1 MEIVTN
7 TSPKSGLDKVIGVF
21 DKVGIWARWTN
32 IIGVILLFSMII
44 LNFVDVILDTKLI
57 HHAIQGATSI
67 TEVMMI
73 CGVFLAVAHSQN
85 EKGHIVVDILTSKLS
100 QKGQL
105 ILGFIVNYLA
115 IGTIGIVIWQSF
127 LQTLYFADKNTMHGQ
142 YLPLPS
148 AIFMAVVVIGVT
160 AMFLLIVRDFLK
172 IISEGIK
179 AKLAGFQWAIMVIVP
194 LILTVF
200 VVYWMQPQ
208 LFKMELIQLAIIG
221 IIFFIL
227 LLVSGMPIYLTMML
241 TAIVFIGHIRGSN
254 TAFTM
259 IPTDMYRVAGT
270 YGFAVMPFFML
281 MGFFCLHGKYG
292 EDLYVW
298 GYRWFGHLKGGLSIA
313 TIGACT
319 MFAAIVG
326 DPIASVSTMGSAA
339 YPEMKKYKYDDRLSA
354 GSIVGGSSLGPIIP
368 PSSAFILVGLLTG
381 IPIAGLLV
389 SGIFPGLLMAAL
401 FIAVIVLWCAIN
413 PNLAPAGGKT
423 AWGPRMKS
431 LTAVIPVLIIF
442 VVSIGGIYLGF
453 FTPTRGGAVGAFTA
467 FLLALIMRRFTW
479 KSFIQSLLD
488 GGKAVSTVFFIL
500 IAAQMFTRFIA
511 WCNVT
516 NYMTNLITGM
526 GMSATIFMVL
536 TLIFFLILGCFIDVL
551 PMILIGLPI
560 FFPISQ
566 GLGINPIW
574 FSLLFVMI
582 TNLGGMTPPMGIIMF
597 VFKGIQPTVPM
608 GVIYR
613 GTMPFVIASLVA
625 MVIIFFFPAL
635 ATWLPGLR

>member
-1 MEIVTN
+1 MQNAI
-7 TSPKSGLDKVIGVF
+7 SSSGKSGLDKVIGVF
-21 DKVGIWARWTN
+21 DKVGVWARWTN
-32 IIGVILLFSMII
+32 IVGIVLLFAMIV

-57 HHAIQGATSI
+57 HSAISASVEL
-67 TEVMMI
+67 TEVLMI
-73 CGVFLAVAHSQN
+73 CGIFLAVAHSQN
-85 EKGHIVVDILTSKLS
+85 EKGHIIVDVVTSKMS

-105 ILGFIVNYLA
+105 ILGFIITYLS
-115 IGTIGIVIWQSF
+115 IGTIGLVIWRAW
-127 LQTLYFADKNTMHGQ
+127 LQTLYFADKNAMHGQ
-142 YLPLPS
+142 YLGLPS
-148 AIFMAVVVIGVT
+148 WIFMAIATIGVA
-160 AMFLLIVRDFLK
+160 AMFLLIIRDFLK
-172 IISEGIK
+172 VISDSIK
-179 AKLAGFQWAIMVIVP
+179 AKMSGFQWAIMIIVP
-194 LILTVF
+194 ILLTIF
-200 VVYWMQPQ
+200 VVFWMQPQ
-208 LFKMELIQLAIIG
+208 LIEMELIHLAIIG
-221 IIFFIL
+221 IAFFIL

-241 TAIVFIGHIRGSN
+241 TAIVFIGHIRGPN
-254 TAFTM
+254 TAFNM
-259 IPTDMYRVAGT
+259 IATDMYRVSGS

-281 MGFFCLHGKYG
+281 MGFFCLHAKYG
-292 EDLYVW
+292 ADLYVW

-354 GSIVGGSSLGPIIP
+354 GCIVGGSSLGPIIP

-381 IPIAGLLV
+381 LPIAGLLV
-389 SGIFPGLLMAAL
+389 SGVFPGLLMAAA
-401 FIAVIVLWCAIN
+401 FILVIVVWCKIN
-413 PNLAPAGGKT
+413 PNLAPAGEKT

-431 LTAVIPVLIIF
+431 LTAVLPVLIIF

-453 FTPTRGGAVGAFTA
+453 FTPTRGGAVGAFVA
-467 FLLALIMRRFTW
+467 FLLALIMKRFTW
-479 KSFIQSLLD
+479 KSFIQALLD

-516 NYMTNLITGM
+516 STMTELITGM
-526 GMSATIFMVL
+526 GMAPAVFMVI
-536 TLIFFLILGCFIDVL
+536 TLVFFLIMGCFIDVL

-560 FFPISQ
+560 FFPIAQ

-608 GVIYR
+608 SLIYR
-613 GTMPFVIASLVA
+613 GTMPFVIASVVA
-625 MVIIFFFPAL
+625 MVIIFLVPSL
-635 ATWLPGLR
+635 ATWLPSLR

>member
-1 MEIVTN
+1 MQSAI
-7 TSPKSGLDKVIGVF
+7 SASGKSGLDKVIGVF
-21 DKVGIWARWTN
+21 DKVGVFARWTN
-32 IIGVILLFSMII
+32 IVGVILLFAMIV

-57 HHAIQGATSI
+57 HSAIQGVVEI

-73 CGVFLAVAHSQN
+73 CGIFLAVAHSQN
-85 EKGHIVVDILTSKLS
+85 EKGHIIVDVVTSKLS

-105 ILGFIVNYLA
+105 ILGFIITYLS
-115 IGTIGIVIWQSF
+115 IGTIGLVIWRAW
-127 LQTLYFADKNTMHGQ
+127 LQTLYFADKNAMHGQ
-142 YLPLPS
+142 YMGLPS
-148 AIFMAVVVIGVT
+148 WIFMAVATLGVA
-160 AMFLLIVRDFLK
+160 AMFLLIFRDFLK
-172 IISEGIK
+172 VISDAIK
-179 AKLAGFQWAIMVIVP
+179 AKMSGSQWAIMIIVP
-194 LILTVF
+194 ILLTIFIVF
-200 VVYWMQPQ
+200 WMQPE
-208 LFKMELIQLAIIG
+208 LFEMELIHLAIVG
-221 IIFFIL
+221 IAFFIL

-241 TAIVFIGHIRGSN
+241 TAIVFIGHIRGPN
-254 TAFTM
+254 TAFNM
-259 IPTDMYRVAGT
+259 IATDMYRVSGT

-281 MGFFCLHGKYG
+281 MGFFCLHAKYG
-292 EDLYVW
+292 ADLYVW

-354 GSIVGGSSLGPIIP
+354 GCIVGGSSLGPIIP

-389 SGIFPGLLMAAL
+389 SGIFPGLLMAAA
-401 FIAVIVLWCAIN
+401 FIAVIVVWCGIN
-413 PNLAPAGGKT
+413 PNLAPAGEKT

-431 LTAVIPVLIIF
+431 LTAVLPVLIIF
-442 VVSIGGIYLGF
+442 VVSIGGIYLGY
-453 FTPTRGGAVGAFTA
+453 FTPTRGGAVGAFVA

-479 KSFIQSLLD
+479 KSFIQALLD

-516 NYMTNLITGM
+516 NYMTDLITSI
-526 GMSATIFMVL
+526 GMSATVFMVL
-536 TLIFFLILGCFIDVL
+536 TLVFFLIMGCFIDVL

-597 VFKGIQPTVPM
+597 VFKGIQPSVPM
-608 GVIYR
+608 GAIYR
-613 GTMPFVIASLVA
+613 GTLPFVLASLVA
-625 MVIIFFFPAL
+625 MVIIFLIPSL
-635 ATWLPGLR
+635 STWLPSLR

>member
-1 MEIVTN
+1 MESVTN
-7 TSPKSGLDKVIGVF
+7 TSSKSGLDTVIGIF

-32 IIGVILLFSMII
+32 IIGVILLFAMIV

-57 HHAIQGATSI
+57 HHAIQGVTEI

-85 EKGHIVVDILTSKLS
+85 EKGHIVVDIITSKMS

-105 ILGFIVNYLA
+105 ILGFIITFFS
-115 IGTIGIVIWQSF
+115 IGTIGIVIWRAF
-127 LQTLYFADKNTMHGQ
+127 IQTLYFADKDAMHGQ
-142 YLPLPS
+142 YMQLPS
-148 AIFMAVVVIGVT
+148 AIFMGIAVIGVT

-200 VVYWMQPQ
+200 VVYWMQPE
-208 LFKMELIQLAIIG
+208 LFKMELIQLAIVG
-221 IIFFIL
+221 IAFFIIL
-227 LLVSGMPIYLTMML
+227 LLSGMPIYLTMML
-241 TAIVFIGHIRGSN
+241 TAVVFIGHIRGSN
-254 TAFTM
+254 TAFNM
-259 IPTDMYRVAGT
+259 IATDMYRVTGT
-270 YGFAVMPFFML
+270 YSFAVMPFFML

-292 EDLYVW
+292 ADLYVW
-298 GYRWFGHLKGGLSIA
+298 GYRWFGHLKGGLAIA

-354 GSIVGGSSLGPIIP
+354 GAIVGGSSLGPIIP

-381 IPIAGLLV
+381 ISISGLLV
-389 SGIFPGLLMAAL
+389 SGIFPGLLLAAL
-401 FIAVIVLWCAIN
+401 FIIVIVFWCAIN

-423 AWGPRMKS
+423 AWGPRIKS
-431 LTAVIPVLIIF
+431 LTAVIPVLVIF
-442 VVSIGGIYLGF
+442 IVSIGGIYLGF

-479 KSFIQSLLD
+479 KSFMQALLD

-500 IAAQMFTRFIA
+500 VAAQMFTRFIA

-516 NYMTNLITGM
+516 STMTDLITGI
-526 GMSATIFMVL
+526 GMSPTIFMIL
-536 TLIFFLILGCFIDVL
+536 TLIFFLIMGCFIDVL

-566 GLGINPIW
+566 GLGVNPIW

-597 VFKGIQPTVPM
+597 VFKGIQPSVPM

-613 GTMPFVIASLVA
+613 GTMPFVIAAVVA
-625 MVIIFFFPAL
+625 MVIIFTFPAL
-635 ATWLPGLR
+635 ATWLPSLR